1 MPSYFYFQSD
11 VIAFLKKSLMS
22 RFLRIWTESSLHFDI
37 NFNTNFNVNY
47 YSIFLFN
54 IITISIL
61 I

>member
-1 MPSYFYFQSD
+1 
-11 VIAFLKKSLMS
+11 MS